1 LLTWRIVELRIDA
14 IDPSSACRSRGELS
28 FTLMSGSVRIIEK
41 PDLSDAVLNDLF
53 SASWTSHTVR
63 AFGPILQRSLTYLGA
78 YQDSELVGFVN
89 VAWDGGDHAFLLDP
103 TVLPSC
109 RRRGIGLALVAA
121 AVKATAASGAEWLH
135 VDYDAALDP
144 FYRRA
149 GFRPTHAGLIHLSA
163 SRMSRPDDDDD
174 D

>member
-1 LLTWRIVELRIDA
+1 
-14 IDPSSACRSRGELS
+14 
-28 FTLMSGSVRIIEK
+28 MSGSVRIIEN

-53 SASWTSHTVR
+53 SASWTTHTVR

-89 VAWDGGDHAFLLDP
+89 VGWDGGDHAFLLDP

-109 RRRGIGLALVAA
+109 RRSGIGLALVAA
-121 AVKATAASGAEWLH
+121 AVKAAAARGAEWLH

-163 SRMSRPDDDDD
+163 SSMNRPDDSTPANGH
-174 D
+174 